1 MRVWISPIGTVGS
14 VGSTLGKAFEEA
26 EHELCGGESAE
37 ATTREQLEAAD
48 VAVLVLTDERLQ
60 HVASLVENLRD
71 VGLSA
76 EKEKVVVLVSSTM
89 TWSDHPPPAP
99 APAPSAPTPA
109 PDAGAAPAAD
119 ADGSAVEAAPAE
131 EEATA
136 PAEAEAEAVEGEGAP
151 VEVVGGESEAA
162 AAAEEESAPA
172 APLLHESAFASRRSN
187 TRYAAWR
194 TLESV
199 LLRAA
204 AAPGSGL
211 RAVVVGA
218 GATYGRGGGDFGDI
232 LAHAWAQPHVPLTLR
247 AALGAHSPPLIHVT
261 DLARTVVKAAETAAA
276 AAAMTDGTVETKGGD
291 FDAVECPNYIVAVDE
306 STVTFRSAAAAMVAA
321 LGGSGFG
328 GVAAAAGSADAEA
341 ASAEGAAAK
350 DAAAQGAASEGA
362 AAEEEELTEMARLA
376 LALEPTPAYAVDSG
390 PLLSH
395 ASFDRAGSF
404 AASLDGDDGAW
415 VSLQGPVAADVAAEF
430 LASRGALFFSLLP
443 CSFVCSSL
451 LCSSLQ
457 ACARS
462 ACASAASA
470 RACCARN
477 SPRSTAWRTSCRAPR
492 RRAARRE
499 WEATRSTPPPRCAG
513 ASPNRTARTGATC
526 STSTAPTWKGR
537 VASRR
542 RRRRA
547 RTLRRTLR
555 QALGRT
561 L

>member
-1 MRVWISPIGTVGS
+1 MLLTYATRCDPALLEPLALFWLDGQ
-14 VGSTLGKAFEEA
+14 GSTVAAGA
-26 EHELCGGESAE
+26 ESAKQV
-37 ATTREQLEAAD
+37 ALSLTC
-48 VAVLVLTDERLQ
+48 AVLRG
-60 HVASLVENLRD
+60 A
-71 VGLSA
+71 
-76 EKEKVVVLVSSTM
+76 
-89 TWSDHPPPAP
+89 AP
-99 APAPSAPTPA
+99 APPRAPTPA
-109 PDAGAAPAAD
+109 PAD
-119 ADGSAVEAAPAE
+119 ASTD
-131 EEATA
+131 
-136 PAEAEAEAVEGEGAP
+136 AEAEAGDVDAP
-151 VEVVGGESEAA
+151 ATATATELSAA
-162 AAAEEESAPA
+162 AAAVPLATPPSGGGASSGADLALPATASAGGEESAPA